1 MGLKPDYGSGGPSDI
16 RKDSQ
21 GNSCTDVGG
30 LMDRYFC
37 ESGFSGFFSCLTDL
51 FSPQSMNRFTG
62 CSKEDYAKYYQDTLT
77 THRSFCLETGKNLIN

>member
-1 MGLKPDYGSGGPSDI
+1 MRLKPDFGSEGPNDV
-16 RKDSQ
+16 RTDSQ

-37 ESGFSGFFSCLTDL
+37 EAGFTGAFNCLVDL
-51 FSPQSMNRFTG
+51 FLPQSMDRFTG

-77 THRSFCLETGKNLIN
+77 THRSFCLETGKNLTK